1 MIQLALWKALGP
13 MRLIGTVKR
22 TTAAAMVPA
31 VFLSLV
37 AYFMWQAQQGDRGTN
52 TASQRALDL
61 QRAKAELTR
70 AESDLA
76 TWERRV
82 AAMRASRVDSDT
94 LDERARAMLNLS
106 EPRDIIIPYP
116 QGQRLF

>member
-1 MIQLALWKALGP
+1 MSIL
-13 MRLIGTVKR
+13 GTVKR
-22 TTAAAMVPA
+22 QTRAAVLPA
-31 VFLSLV
+31 VLLSLV
-37 AYFMWQAQQGDRGTN
+37 AYFMWQAQQGERGTN
-52 TASQRALDL
+52 TASQRAVDL
-61 QRAKAELTR
+61 QRAQADLQR
-70 AESDLA
+70 AEADLA

-106 EPRDIIIPYP
+106 EPRDIIVPYP

>member
-1 MIQLALWKALGP
+1 MS
-13 MRLIGTVKR
+13 LIGTIKR
-22 TTAAAMVPA
+22 KTAAAMVPA

-37 AYFMWQAQQGDRGTN
+37 AYFMWQAQQGERGTN

-61 QRAKAELTR
+61 QRATAELTR
-70 AESDLA
+70 AETDLA